1 VLGVFGGVG
10 VGNNNNTLNTQ
21 YRVVE
26 S

>member
-1 VLGVFGGVG
+1 VLGVFGVG